1 MFLGT
6 AIFINPKDVISIG
19 VHEVIGDCNETV
31 PVETILMVSISC
43 GRECIYI
50 YICMYIKIVQTLS
63 KRKYLCVDDYDE
75 KYYDFHCLP
84 DGKPPQDGSYWY
96 TICGTDFE

>member
-1 MFLGT
+1 M
-6 AIFINPKDVISIG
+6 ISIG
-19 VHEVIGDCNETV
+19 VHEVIGNCNETV
-31 PVETILMVSISC
+31 PVETVLMVNFVIQENIHPLNGLFISISA
-43 GRECIYI
+43 Y
-50 YICMYIKIVQTLS
+50 QTLS

-84 DGKPPQDGSYWY
+84 NAKPPADGSYWY